1 LKRTVQRPWARK
13 KGDGWVFWNADLI
26 KALKAGDIVEFGK
39 VSVGAAQLRR
49 LLQLMPYPDILIR
62 ANGKLEVETVQR
74 VSRKQGDG
82 LYRTS
87 FRKPGQNFSFF
98 ALVNGAWVPK
108 APKTVVVLK
117 PRKYSKG
124 R

>member
-74 VSRKQGDG
+74 VNRKQGDG
-82 LYRTS
+82 HYRTS
-87 FRKPGQNFSFF
+87 FRKPRQNYSFF
-98 ALVNGAWVPK
+98 TLVNRAWVPS

-117 PRKYSKG
+117 PRKYA
-124 R
+124 